1 MLTKEQIEYIK
12 ELGIDANHLTE
23 SESID
28 ELLKTARLLALSAEF
43 TDKEFLRREI
53 VRVLKPSN

>member
-12 ELGIDANHLTE
+12 ELGIDADHLTE

-28 ELLKTARLLALSAEF
+28 ELLKTAHLLALSVEF

-53 VRVLKPSN
+53 VRALKPSN